1 MPNFNVFGNINHPMV
16 TVDIAENGSMNG
28 VLYYSTTNIQN
39 VGANGFIAFQLS
51 NPTTANRAARIV
63 RVFSG
68 GEVNTTQFYLR
79 NGTITGGVTLSG
91 FNGNFGFTDN
101 SQMIP
106 SFSISTV
113 NPVTGG
119 VTLASVVQTA
129 ETPVND
135 EDGRLIVP
143 PGGRFIVL
151 LQKNVGGTNALSI
164 SVSWIEQ

>member
-1 MPNFNVFGNINHPMV
+1 MPNFGAFGNISQPMV
-16 TVDIAENGSMNG
+16 TAGVGENGSING
-28 VLYYSTTNIQN
+28 VFYYSTTNVQL
-39 VGANGFIAFQLS
+39 VGANGFIALQLS
-51 NPTTANRAARIV
+51 NPATANRMARIV
-63 RVFSG
+63 RVFAG
-68 GEVNTTQFYLR
+68 GQVNTTQFYLR
-79 NGTITGGVTLSG
+79 NGTLNGGVTLSG
-91 FNGNFGFTDN
+91 FNGNFGFPDT

-119 VTLASVVQTA
+119 ITLASVIQMAASLVG
-129 ETPVND
+129 D

-151 LQKNVGGTNALSI
+151 LQKNVAGTNNLSI